1 MVEEIGVRR
10 EKHICEECLHWI
22 TEIRQKN
29 LLEELRKWNPRLQGK
44 WLWSV
49 FLNDLC
55 VSTITRDR
63 SWRDLHLLQSSG
75 FQTTPTLVRFPS
87 PNIVNCDK
95 TGFGTSSIF
104 FVDFLSSLS
113 LRLHN
118 PRGHWFY
125 FKEWWINVALQTCS
139 NIRSIKLVQKEW
151 PWRITRKENKRRKQW
166 NVPKQERN
174 GAGRRR
180 MKKIN
185 ENKNKIRTE
194 RARKSRVSYFK
205 STGFEQMR

>member
-1 MVEEIGVRR
+1 MAEEIGVRR

-55 VSTITRDR
+55 VSTITRDW

-87 PNIVNCDK
+87 PNIVNCNK
-95 TGFGTSSIF
+95 TGFGTSSTF

-139 NIRSIKLVQKEW
+139 NIWTVFCCNHSLLVAACFSSLLLQCLQCVLSPNKES
-151 PWRITRKENKRRKQW
+151 PQDLNTYCQF
-166 NVPKQERN
+166 
-174 GAGRRR
+174 
-180 MKKIN
+180 
-185 ENKNKIRTE
+185 
-194 RARKSRVSYFK
+194 S
-205 STGFEQMR
+205 